1 MHSESGEEFDAF
13 PDLRLVTV
21 SIDATEGEVGDV
33 EIDASGVG
41 HYEALGMLL
50 AAIVKLCQPLDD
62 DDEELEDGEE

>member
-1 MHSESGEEFDAF
+1 MDSEPVEEFDAF

-33 EIDASGVG
+33 EIDATGVG

-50 AAIVKLCQPLDD
+50 SAIVKLCQPLDPDDEIDD
-62 DDEELEDGEE
+62 DDE

>member
-1 MHSESGEEFDAF
+1 MDSEPVEEFDAF

-33 EIDASGVG
+33 EIDATGVG

-50 AAIVKLCQPLDD
+50 SAIVKLCQPLDP
-62 DDEELEDGEE
+62 DEELDDDDD